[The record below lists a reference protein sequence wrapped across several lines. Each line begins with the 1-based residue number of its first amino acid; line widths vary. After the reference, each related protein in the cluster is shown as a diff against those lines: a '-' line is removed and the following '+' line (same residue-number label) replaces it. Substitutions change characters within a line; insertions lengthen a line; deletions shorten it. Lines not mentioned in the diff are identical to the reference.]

1 MLGLL
6 ACFRFTT
13 RSAVV
18 QLTLGGCDGKQD
30 RTPPRSSL
38 RVGVLVC
45 WCVGVLVCV
54 GFRSEKRGTNACKQC
69 LQAKKKQK
77 KKKNKKRKS
86 AFFFFF
92 FQRREKLDGWS
103 RTAAL
108 FLGLICVAAAR
119 TLIFFRGLWL
129 GDVFLLL
136 DKLMLGYL

>member
-1 MLGLL
+1 MLSCVRVCVCVLGLL

-92 FQRREKLDGWS
+92 FLTARKIGRVEPHRRS
-103 RTAAL
+103 
-108 FLGLICVAAAR
+108 
-119 TLIFFRGLWL
+119 FFGFDLCCCRQNIDFFSGIVV
-129 GDVFLLL
+129 G
-136 DKLMLGYL
+136 